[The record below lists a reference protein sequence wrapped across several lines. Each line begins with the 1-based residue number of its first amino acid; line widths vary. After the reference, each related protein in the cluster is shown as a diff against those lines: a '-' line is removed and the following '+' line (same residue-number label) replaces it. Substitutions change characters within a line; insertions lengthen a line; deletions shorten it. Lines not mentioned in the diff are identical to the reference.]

1 MGEIYSQ
8 CITFKCLQLSV
19 RLIHV
24 YMEAPVKILLMD
36 IDVTVPL
43 DLVETTARTSL
54 ISAWGKIA
62 MVEGALS
69 I

>member
-1 MGEIYSQ
+1 MFTL
-8 CITFKCLQLSV
+8 CIFECLQLSV

-43 DLVETTARTSL
+43 DLVETTVRPPL

-62 MVEGALS
+62 MVEGALTV
-69 I
+69 